1 MKTDLQKNGRIATTR
16 LVLLILGVMLGLFAL
31 GIWRCFHTSSA
42 LSVLRNSMESS
53 VEHTLHS
60 RFSFNAGFLI
70 FGLART
76 TCSFLSVPPEVT
88 VGLQTIRGVE
98 TSICQW
104 DTMLKPH
111 DYLPLI
117 EKVDKDMQRN
127 GWERMVT
134 VIEEGVLVLVFNST
148 KNQSPK
154 DQRYCVVVSEG
165 NNLILASVRGN
176 WDPLMAYA
184 SRSLRHVLRSVPEG

>member
-1 MKTDLQKNGRIATTR
+1 MKTDLPKNRRIATTR
-16 LVLLILGVMLGLFAL
+16 LVLLILGVMLGLCAL
-31 GIWRCFHTSSA
+31 GIWRCFHTSTA
-42 LSVLRNSMESS
+42 LSVLRKSIESS
-53 VEHTLHS
+53 VEHTIHP

-76 TCSFLSVPPEVT
+76 TCSFLSVPPEIT

-104 DTMLKPH
+104 DTMLKPR
-111 DYLPLI
+111 DYVPVI
-117 EKVDKDMQRN
+117 EKVDKDMQRR

-134 VIEEGVLVLVFNST
+134 VIEEGVLVLVFNTT

-154 DQRYCVVVSEG
+154 DQQYCVVVSEG
-165 NNLILASVRGN
+165 NTLILASVRGN
-176 WDPLMAYA
+176 WNPLMAYA
-184 SRSLRHVLRSVPEG
+184 SRSIKHILKSAPEG